1 MTTSLTFH
9 PNSCQPARTTAPLKQ
24 GLYDP
29 QFEHE
34 ACGVGF
40 VVNIKGKKSHAIV
53 QQALQALLNLNHRG
67 ACGCEVNTG
76 DGAGILMQVPH
87 AFLKEVT
94 ADEKISLPN
103 AGEYG
108 VGMVFMP
115 HDAKQRAECEKIFAG
130 IVAEE
135 DQRVIGWRT
144 IPTNNASLG
153 ATAKASEPLM
163 RQVFI
168 GRGGRDASS
177 RNGRRGAAST
187 LDDLAFERKLY
198 VIRKRAENAIRYS
211 GKVKGGDYFYFA
223 SLSYKTVCYK
233 GMLLTA
239 QLSDYYPDLSHPAME
254 SALAL
259 IHSRFST
266 NTFPSW
272 NRAHPYRYLAHN
284 GEINTLRGNINW
296 MHAAQSNFV
305 SDLFGDDIKKV
316 LPVINTDGSDSAMFD
331 NCLEL
336 LVMAGREL
344 PHAVMMMIP
353 EPWENHESM
362 DPARRAFYE
371 FHSCLMEPWDGPAS
385 IAFTDGIRIGA
396 CLDRNGLRPSR
407 YYVTR
412 DDLVIMASEAGVLP
426 VEPERVL
433 QKGRLQ
439 PGRMFLVDTELGRIV
454 ADEELKNKFAGQH
467 PYQKWLGEH
476 HVVLEDLPEP
486 ARGTGV
492 APVSQKKFA
501 AQAEEDRRDACPTLL
516 QLQQAFGYTFEDLR
530 FLIGPMANDGVQPLG
545 SMGTDTPLAVLSNKP
560 QLLYNY
566 FKQLFAQVTNPPI
579 DPIREEIITSTET
592 MVGARGNLL
601 KPTPES
607 CALIKLKHP
616 ILTNED
622 LEKLRHV
629 NRKGFKAVTLPVLFE
644 ARGGDASS
652 PKSGCAAPARGE
664 TSRDVASRSP
674 CCDEGVAATGLE
686 TALEKLF
693 AEADQAIAGGAN
705 ILILSDRGV
714 SPELAPIPVLLAVSG
729 LHHHLI
735 RAGTRGRCGIVLE
748 SGEPREVH
756 HFALL
761 IGYGCSAI
769 NPYLAFE
776 TLEEMIREGLLANL
790 DHKTAIK
797 KYIKAAVKGVVKTMA
812 KMGISTIQS
821 YRGAQIF
828 EAVGLNSAFVDKYFT
843 WTPSRIQGAGI
854 DVIAA
859 EVLARHR
866 HAFPARPDNS
876 AEAVLDA
883 GGQYQWRDDGE
894 YHLFNPQ
901 TIHKLQIACR
911 LGSEKIYREYAE
923 LINNQAANLC
933 TLRGLL
939 DFKWAEK
946 PLPIDQVESV
956 DEIVKRFKTG
966 AMSYGSISKE
976 AHEALAIAMN
986 RLGGKSNTGEGGE
999 DPDRYIPL
1007 PNGDSKN
1014 SAIKQVA
1021 SGRFG
1026 VTSHYLINAR
1036 ELQIKMAQGA
1046 KPGEGGELPGRKV
1059 YPWIAKTRFTTP
1071 GVGLISPPPHHDIYS
1086 IEDLAELIHDLKNS
1100 NRDAR
1105 VSVKLVAEIGVGTIA
1120 AGVAKAHAD
1129 VVLISGHDGGT
1140 GASPLSS
1147 IKHAGAPWE
1156 LGLAETH
1163 QTLVLNNLRS
1173 RIYVETDGQM
1183 KTGRDAAVA
1192 ALLGA
1197 EEFGFATAPLVV
1209 LGCIMMRVCHLD
1221 TCPVGVATQNP
1232 KLRARF
1238 TGEPEHVEN
1247 FMRFIAQ
1254 ELREIMARLGFRTLN
1269 EMIGRADKLVPWKAI
1284 AHWKAKGL
1292 DLTPILHQPEAGP
1305 EVGRYRQI
1313 DQDHGL
1319 EKSLDVT
1326 RLLDI
1331 CEPAIER
1338 GERVHA
1344 DLPIRNVNRVVGT
1357 IVGSEVT
1364 KRHGPNGL
1372 PDDTIHL
1379 KFTGSA
1385 GQSLGAFMPRGMT
1398 IELEGDA
1405 NDYFGKGLSGGR
1417 IIVYPPKG
1425 STFVPEENIIVGN
1438 VALYGATSGEVFVRG
1453 MAGER
1458 FGVRNS
1464 GVNAV
1469 VEAVG
1474 DHGCEYMTGGR
1485 VVVLGKT
1492 GRNFAAGMSGGIAYV
1507 LDEDGT
1513 FPGHCNQEM
1522 ITLEKISD
1530 EDEIEEVWKLI
1541 QRHQT
1546 YTKSERAAKI
1556 LADWKNLVPKFVKVL
1571 PKDYARVLQSMKKVQ
1586 SQGLSGDQ
1594 AIMAAFEENVRDVAR
1609 VGGG

>member
-1 MTTSLTFH
+1 MTSRTKQKLNPGGVRTS
-9 PNSCQPARTTAPLKQ
+9 PPPKQ

-29 QFEHE
+29 QFEHDS
-34 ACGVGF
+34 CGVGF
-40 VVNIKGKKSHAIV
+40 VVNVKGRKSHTII
-53 QQALQALLNLNHRG
+53 QQALQALCNLDHRG
-67 ACGCEVNTG
+67 ACGCEANTG

-87 AFLKEVT
+87 EFLVG
-94 ADEKISLPN
+94 AAEKLGFKLP
-103 AGEYG
+103 APGQYG
-108 VGMVFMP
+108 VGMLFMP
-115 HDAKQRAECEKIFAG
+115 KNPADREAVKAALAQIISGEGQALL
-130 IVAEE
+130 
-135 DQRVIGWRT
+135 GWRD
-144 IPTNNASLG
+144 IPTDNSSLG
-153 ATAKASEPLM
+153 KTAVAAEPHM
-163 RQVFI
+163 MQVFI
-168 GRGGRDASS
+168 GRNPA
-177 RNGRRGAAST
+177 
-187 LDDLAFERKLY
+187 LKDDQSFERKLY
-198 VIRKRAENAIRYS
+198 VVRKLAEQQIRYG
-211 GKVKGGDYFYFA
+211 GKVPGGNWFYVS
-223 SLSYKTVCYK
+223 SLSGRTVIYK
-233 GMLLTA
+233 GMLMPEQVKKYFA
-239 QLSDYYPDLSHPAME
+239 DLRDPVMAT
-254 SALAL
+254 ALAL
-259 IHSRFST
+259 VHSRFST

-272 NRAHPYRYLAHN
+272 DRAHPYRYIAHN

-296 MHAAQSNFV
+296 MHASQANFV
-305 SDLFGDDIKKV
+305 SELFGDDIKKV

-331 NCLEL
+331 NAVEL

-344 PHAVMMMIP
+344 PHAMMMMIP

-362 DPARRAFYE
+362 SPEKRAFYE
-371 FHSCLMEPWDGPAS
+371 YHSCLMEPWDGPAS

-407 YYVTR
+407 YYVTK
-412 DDLVIMASEAGVLP
+412 DDMVIMASEAGVLQ
-426 VEPERVL
+426 VEPERIL

-439 PGRMFLVDTELGRIV
+439 PGRMFLVDTEQGRIV
-454 ADEELKNKFAGQH
+454 ADEELKNKFARAY
-467 PYQKWLGEH
+467 PYQEWLEKY
-476 HVVLEDLPEP
+476 HVLLENLPEP
-486 ARGTGV
+486 AEHT
-492 APVSQKKFA
+492 
-501 AQAEEDRRDACPTLL
+501 EPTHRKTL

-530 FLIGPMANDGVQPLG
+530 FLIGPMAKDGVQPLG

-592 MVGARGNLL
+592 MVGSRGGLL
-601 KPTPES
+601 NPRPDS
-607 CALIKLKHP
+607 CALIKLEHP
-616 ILTNED
+616 ILTNEQ
-622 LEKLRHV
+622 LEKLRQV
-629 NRKGFKAVTLPVLFE
+629 NRPGFKAATLPILFPPD
-644 ARGGDASS
+644 GGA
-652 PKSGCAAPARGE
+652 K
-664 TSRDVASRSP
+664 
-674 CCDEGVAATGLE
+674 GLE
-686 TALEKLF
+686 DALENLF
-693 AEADQAIAGGAN
+693 AAAEKAIASGVN
-705 ILILSDRGV
+705 ILVLSDRGV
-714 SPELAPIPVLLAVSG
+714 DAQNAPIPALLAVAG

-735 RAGTRGRCGIVLE
+735 RKGARGRVGLVLE

-776 TLEEMIREGLLANL
+776 SLDAMIRDGLLVNL
-790 DHKTAIK
+790 DYKTAVK
-797 KYIKAAVKGVVKTMA
+797 KYIKGAIKGVVKTMA
-812 KMGISTIQS
+812 KMGISTVQS

-828 EAVGLNSAFVDKYFT
+828 EAVGLNSAVVDKYFT
-843 WTPSRIQGAGI
+843 WTPSRIQGVGL
-854 DVIAA
+854 D
-859 EVLARHR
+859 VLAEESRSRHS
-866 HAFPARPDNS
+866 HAFPDRPVNG
-876 AEAVLDA
+876 VLDA
-883 GGQYQWRDDGE
+883 GGQYQWRDGGE
-894 YHLFNPQ
+894 FHLFNPQ
-901 TIHKLQIACR
+901 TIHKLQIGCR
-911 LGSEKIYREYAE
+911 LGSYKIFREYAD

-976 AHEALAIAMN
+976 AHEALAVAMN
-986 RLGGKSNTGEGGE
+986 RIGGKSNTGEGGE
-999 DPDRYIPL
+999 DPARYVL
-1007 PNGDSKN
+1007 EANGDSKN

-1026 VTSHYLINAR
+1026 VTSHYLVNAK

-1059 YPWIAKTRFTTP
+1059 FPEIAKTRFTTP

-1100 NRDAR
+1100 NRNAR
-1105 VSVKLVAEIGVGTIA
+1105 VSVKLVAEVGVGTIA

-1183 KTGRDAAVA
+1183 KTGRDVAVA

-1209 LGCIMMRVCHLD
+1209 LGCIMMRVCHLN
-1221 TCPVGVATQNP
+1221 TCPVGVATQDP
-1232 KLRARF
+1232 RLRERF
-1238 TGEPEHVEN
+1238 TGSPDHVVN
-1247 FMRFIAQ
+1247 FMKFVAE

-1269 EMIGRADKLVPWKAI
+1269 EMIGRTDKLAPWKAI
-1284 AHWKAKGL
+1284 EHWKAKGL
-1292 DLTPILHQPEAGP
+1292 DLTPILHQPEVGL

-1313 DQDHGL
+1313 EQDHGI

-1326 RLLDI
+1326 KLLDI

-1338 GERVHA
+1338 GVRVHA

-1364 KRHGPNGL
+1364 KKHGPNGL
-1372 PDDTIHL
+1372 PDETIHL

-1385 GQSLGAFMPRGMT
+1385 GQSLGAFMPKGMT

-1405 NDYFGKGLSGGR
+1405 NDYFGKGLSGGK
-1417 IIVYPPKG
+1417 IIIYPPKG
-1425 STFVPEENIIVGN
+1425 STFVAEENIIIGN
-1438 VALYGATSGEVFVRG
+1438 VALYGATAGEIFVRG

-1464 GVNAV
+1464 GVSAV

-1485 VVVLGKT
+1485 VVVLGRT

-1507 LDEDGT
+1507 LDEAGDFAT
-1513 FPGHCNQEM
+1513 RCNKEM
-1522 ITLEKISD
+1522 VGLEKLAD
-1530 EDEIEEVWKLI
+1530 PDEIEEIWKLV
-1541 QRHQT
+1541 QRHQA
-1546 YTKSERAAKI
+1546 YTKSERAAKV

-1571 PKDYARVLQSMKKVQ
+1571 PKDYGRVLQSLKRVQ
-1586 SQGLSGDQ
+1586 SQGLTGDQ
-1594 AIMAAFEENVRDVAR
+1594 AIMAAFEENIRDVAR